1 MLKPSIL
8 VVVLSL
14 VPVIASAQQSDPDKG
29 SRMQIGAG
37 VHYMKTVGD
46 VKNSPDFNSDAL
58 NILVAG
64 RKGLGLIGLEI
75 DSEWALDYGGS
86 SKTLWMPQALA
97 TVGGLIYGA
106 AGIGTGY
113 IDGNWFDRPTYTL
126 RAGVNLP
133 LGGLTADVNANY
145 QFMNAKALE
154 NLNSKDLDSVTVG
167 ATLWF

>member
-1 MLKPSIL
+1 MLKPSVL

-14 VPVIASAQQSDPDKG
+14 VAVIASVPQAVAGAAS
-29 SRMQIGAG
+29 MQFGAG

-46 VKNSPDFNSDAL
+46 VKDTPEFNPDAL

-64 RKGLGLIGLEI
+64 RKGLGPIGLEL

-86 SKTLWMPQALA
+86 NKTLWMPQAFA
-97 TVGGLIYGA
+97 TFGGMIYGA
-106 AGIGTGY
+106 AGIGSGY
-113 IDGNWFDRPTYTL
+113 IDGNWFDRPTYAL

-133 LGGLTADVNANY
+133 LGLLTADINANY
-145 QFMNAKALE
+145 QFINTKALQ
-154 NLNSKDLDSVTVG
+154 NLNSEDLNSVTVG